1 MEKVVNWLSKS
12 RKEIHTEKLEG
23 VQNSLKYLNQ
33 EISNLSD
40 AGLDTDSKTAIDSGN
55 TAIKTTTSLTK
66 TMLDSFDKFLADAAT
81 AFKDTDAKLA
91 EAIGDPTPDT
101 NKDIKNSDAYKKL
114 MERDKSKDKLQ
125 EGSFRKLDEQSRK

>member
-1 MEKVVNWLSKS
+1 MSKS

-23 VQNSLKYLNQ
+23 VQNSLKNLNQ

-40 AGLDTDSKTAIDSGN
+40 AGLDENSKTAIDSGN

-91 EAIGDPTPDT
+91 EAIGYPMPDT

>member
-1 MEKVVNWLSKS
+1 MSKS

-23 VQNSLKYLNQ
+23 VQNSLKNLNQ

-40 AGLDTDSKTAIDSGN
+40 AGLDENSKTAIDSGN

-91 EAIGDPTPDT
+91 EEIGDPTPET
-101 NKDIKNSDAYKKL
+101 NKDIKNSDAYK
-114 MERDKSKDKLQ
+114 
-125 EGSFRKLDEQSRK
+125 GT